1 MSVYFFY
8 VSTRPPQ
15 DVDDLAVMDFQIPRP
30 ETLVLYPKSLL
41 TNHEIR
47 GRKLGRK
54 GGLQRT
60 GRRASKI
67 QNCKDVDVGCPR
79 ERFLA
84 ISSVST
90 NVHG

>member
-1 MSVYFFY
+1 MSVYFLCLNQA
-8 VSTRPPQ
+8 SAGRRRPRRHGFPNSSP
-15 DVDDLAVMDFQIPRP
+15 F
-30 ETLVLYPKSLL
+30 LL